1 MNGFYWIASYPKSG
15 NTWLRLFLEA
25 LLAGSLDINRLK
37 KAGGHAAIRAEFD
50 RLLDIPSS
58 DLTDDEIT
66 NARPSLYQIE
76 ANTATQPLLRK
87 AHDAWHL
94 TPAGKPLFP
103 PELTLG
109 AVYLVRDPRDVA
121 VSFAH
126 HLTQDIDRIITRMND
141 PAAVMEPAKLRMQ
154 SHLPQRLLTWQ
165 QHVQSWL
172 NAPIPVLLVKYEDL
186 LAEPVNRFGEIADFL
201 KLAATPEQIAAAV
214 QAVKFD
220 RLRDLEASNG
230 FAEKPPDASR
240 FFRRGIAGG
249 WQDTLSTAQIERIE
263 AHHAD
268 MMRRLGYVS
277 LG

>member
-25 LLAGSLDINRLK
+25 LLAGTLDINRLK
-37 KAGGHAAIRAEFD
+37 RAGGHVAIRAEFD

-121 VSFAH
+121 VSLAH
-126 HLTQDIDRIITRMND
+126 QLVQDIDQAITRMND
-141 PAAVMEPAKLRMQ
+141 PTAVMERAKLRMPSQ
-154 SHLPQRLLTWQ
+154 LPQRLLTWQ

-186 LAEPVNRFGEIADFL
+186 LADPIAHFGDIAHFL
-201 KLAATPEQIAAAV
+201 KLAVTSEQIATAV
-214 QAVKFD
+214 QTVQFD

-230 FAEKPPDASR
+230 FAEKLPDASR

-249 WQDTLSTAQIERIE
+249 WQDTLTPAQIERIE
-263 AHHAD
+263 THHAE
-268 MMRRLGYVS
+268 MMRRLGYV
-277 LG
+277 

>member
-15 NTWLRLFLEA
+15 NTWVRLFLEA
-25 LLAGSLDINRLK
+25 LLAGTLDINRLK
-37 KAGGHAAIRAEFD
+37 RAGGHAAVRAEFD

-66 NARPSLYQIE
+66 NARPCLYQIE
-76 ANTATQPLLRK
+76 ANAATRPMFRK

-109 AVYLVRDPRDVA
+109 AVYLVRDPRDVT
-121 VSFAH
+121 VSLAH
-126 HLTQDIDRIITRMND
+126 HLAQDIDQAITRMND
-141 PAAVMEPAKLRMQ
+141 PTAVMEHAKLRMQ
-154 SHLPQRLLTWQ
+154 SQLPQRLLTWQ

-186 LAEPVNRFGEIADFL
+186 LADPITRFSEIADFL
-201 KLAATPEQIAAAV
+201 KLTVTPEQIAAAV
-214 QAVKFD
+214 QTVQFD
-220 RLRDLEASNG
+220 RLHDLEAING
-230 FAEKPPDASR
+230 FAEKPPNAKQ

-249 WQDTLSTAQIERIE
+249 WQDTLSTAQIEQIE
-263 AHHAD
+263 THHAE
-268 MMRRLGYVS
+268 MMRELGYLS

>member
-37 KAGGHAAIRAEFD
+37 KVGGHAAIRAEFD

-66 NARPSLYQIE
+66 NARPSLYQME

-121 VSFAH
+121 VSLAH
-126 HLTQDIDRIITRMND
+126 HLTQDIDRTITRMND
-141 PAAVMEPAKLRMQ
+141 PSAVMERAKFRMQ
-154 SHLPQRLLTWQ
+154 SQLPQRLLTWQ

-186 LAEPVNRFGEIADFL
+186 LADPVNRFGEIADFL
-201 KLAATPEQIAAAV
+201 KLAVTSERIAAAV
-214 QAVKFD
+214 QTVQFD

-249 WQDTLSTAQIERIE
+249 WQDTLTPNQIERIE
-263 AHHAD
+263 THHAD
-268 MMRRLGYVS
+268 MMRRLGYRA
-277 LG
+277 